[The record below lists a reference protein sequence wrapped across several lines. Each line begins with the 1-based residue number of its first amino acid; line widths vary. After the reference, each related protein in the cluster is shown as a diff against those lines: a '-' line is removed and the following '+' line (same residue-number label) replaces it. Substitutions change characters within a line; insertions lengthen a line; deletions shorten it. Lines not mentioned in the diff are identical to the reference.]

1 MKQNHDYH
9 SLSLKTAWL
18 GIITNFVL
26 AVIQFIIGYQS
37 QSISIL
43 TDAVDSLRDIIATGV
58 VVFSLHLSQKPAD
71 SDHPFGHGRVEDVGG
86 IIISLFLF
94 LIGISFFKESFFR
107 LLHPKV
113 VNVNFFIIAT
123 MISISLIKLFLGFIT
138 QRISHKASSEILE
151 ADAFH
156 HYADFIT
163 TFIVA
168 FGLFF
173 VQRGFFY
180 IDSLLGLLI
189 AVLIIY
195 LSFKMG
201 KEFSDNLIGKRA
213 PEQVYEEVRTV
224 VSSFQAVAGVHE
236 IEIHSYGK
244 NRIISLHIELN
255 PSLNLEEA
263 HSVADSIEKKIYDQ
277 GLGKCIVHI
286 DLKKSAVP
294 RDKMRVEKTLNMF
307 LARNNSVKGFHGI
320 EIITNEGADILSFH
334 LLLDKKTPLEESHA
348 ISHRVLTLIKR
359 KLGFSKVNIHIEP
372 YEKSESR

>member
-1 MKQNHDYH
+1 
-9 SLSLKTAWL
+9 
-18 GIITNFVL
+18 
-26 AVIQFIIGYQS
+26 
-37 QSISIL
+37 
-43 TDAVDSLRDIIATGV
+43 
-58 VVFSLHLSQKPAD
+58 
-71 SDHPFGHGRVEDVGG
+71 
-86 IIISLFLF
+86 
-94 LIGISFFKESFFR
+94 
-107 LLHPKV
+107 
-113 VNVNFFIIAT
+113 